1 MADSKVVNNLFEYS
15 GPLGTFS
22 ARIDLAFAMGLLDGN
37 THRELHL
44 VRKIRN
50 EFGHQHEPLSF
61 ATDAIKNRCTELNR
75 VPRRSDD
82 PRHLFTRTVMG
93 LLAVIHF
100 RLAHATQPDVPADN
114 LTTENKQLIAE
125 EVTRV
130 EAYISG
136 GVLEL

>member
-1 MADSKVVNNLFEYS
+1 
-15 GPLGTFS
+15 
-22 ARIDLAFAMGLLDGN
+22 MGLLDGN